1 MTLIDNI
8 FLSIAAWRAD
18 MSEDYSWEKD
28 RPICSSCGE
37 PIWNEDETNGPFYF
51 VVDCEVLCERCFEA
65 FKNDCMRFL

>member
-1 MTLIDNI
+1 
-8 FLSIAAWRAD
+8 

-51 VVDCEVLCERCFEA
+51 VIDCEVLCERCFEA